1 MTVPP
6 TFTQLDAFAAR
17 DGHVWLGSGDIFIVQ
32 RRLTRRD
39 RCSGGKA
46 RQRERAAQSL
56 DVRRMLAP
64 LGGDFD
70 GNAKFW
76 DLEFSAA
83 VPKVTSP
90 PPAGSS

>member
-1 MTVPP
+1 
-6 TFTQLDAFAAR
+6 
-17 DGHVWLGSGDIFIVQ
+17 
-32 RRLTRRD
+32 
-39 RCSGGKA
+39 
-46 RQRERAAQSL
+46 
-56 DVRRMLAP
+56 MLAP

-90 PPAGSS
+90 PRRQLVIDVARLRAFA